1 MQTEPLYL
9 NVSDPQI
16 LEMSELF
23 SDYVNYTQIRG
34 ERIEKVVEIYDSAD
48 AASGED
54 VLDET
59 EATNVQKSVP
69 TVHTG
74 YTAWSRSYR
83 LTAVCVLLLCVLL
96 LIAITVL
103 WVKYSNLNT
112 EDRQLQTKYNTLT
125 LERDQYQ
132 QEISEMNGLIGKLG
146 WTFFSSSVYCKCTK
160 KKTWNESRQE
170 CQRKGADLVII
181 NSTAEQEFIG
191 KYFGGTEFWIGLTDS
206 DREGEFKWVDGTPL
220 TTEFWWIR
228 EPNDYGQREDCVVTG
243 FRNAMNNMSTWADV
257 PCNYHAFG
265 ICEMKLLDGRHEGQK
280 N

>member
-1 MQTEPLYL
+1 
-9 NVSDPQI
+9 
-16 LEMSELF
+16 MSELF

-69 TVHTG
+69 TVHT
-74 YTAWSRSYR
+74 
-83 LTAVCVLLLCVLL
+83 
-96 LIAITVL
+96 VL

-146 WTFFSSSVYCKCTK
+146 S
-160 KKTWNESRQE
+160 
-170 CQRKGADLVII
+170 
-181 NSTAEQEFIG
+181 
-191 KYFGGTEFWIGLTDS
+191 GGLENPMIMDKERTVL
-206 DREGEFKWVDGTPL
+206 
-220 TTEFWWIR
+220 
-228 EPNDYGQREDCVVTG
+228 
-243 FRNAMNNMSTWADV
+243 
-257 PCNYHAFG
+257 
-265 ICEMKLLDGRHEGQK
+265 
-280 N
+280 